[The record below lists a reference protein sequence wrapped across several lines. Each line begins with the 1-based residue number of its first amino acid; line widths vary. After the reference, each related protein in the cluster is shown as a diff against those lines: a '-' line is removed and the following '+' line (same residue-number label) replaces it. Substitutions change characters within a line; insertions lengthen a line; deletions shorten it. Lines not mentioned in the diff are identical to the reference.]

1 MHERTFLRKSN
12 LGFSLV
18 ELLVATAI
26 TLISLLIIVQ
36 VFSVYEGWKRTTT
49 GTAQGQEGGLLG
61 AFSIERDLRNAGF
74 GMIGLG
80 CAKINAYHANH
91 NPNRFTLPQDVDF
104 PNVDFRVN
112 GTEVTSPI
120 PVAIPVTIVQNSPL
134 SGTDRINVL
143 YGSSPFGNIR
153 VTVQQAMTDSS
164 VDPSVDPNAKLMVN
178 NGVGFNQGD
187 LIIISQPPRD
197 CSILQLSQPA
207 QATGVANVTG
217 TGTSWY
223 LPHNPTG
230 ENIFPT
236 GGYAVGARVLNLGQL
251 VDRSYY
257 VENNVLRMAERN
269 LVNGTLTSYDL
280 IPGVIGLHARY
291 GRDTTGDGVLDGDFV
306 PGTTENREDLR
317 DAGATGINT
326 LVAVQISLIVRSGN
340 WEKTEVS
347 PAAIAYWPNGPTVA
361 LSADERHYRYRVF
374 QTIVPLKNMI
384 WNN

>member
-1 MHERTFLRKSN
+1 MHKRTFLRKSD

-49 GTAQGQEGGLLG
+49 GTAQSQESGLLG

-91 NPNRFTLPQDVDF
+91 TPNQFTLPQDVSF
-104 PNVDFRVN
+104 SVN
-112 GTEVTSPI
+112 GTVVTSPI
-120 PVAIPVTIVQNSPL
+120 PVAIPVTIVQDSPL

-153 VTVQQAMTDSS
+153 VTVQQAMADS
-164 VDPSVDPNAKLMVN
+164 DAILRVN

-187 LIIISQPPRD
+187 LIIISQPPTD

-217 TGTSWY
+217 TGTSWE
-223 LPHNPTG
+223 LPHAPLGT
-230 ENIFPT
+230 NIFPT
-236 GGYAVGARVLNLGQL
+236 GGYALGARVLNLGQL

-257 VENNVLRMAERN
+257 VENNMLRMDERN

-280 IPGVIGLHARY
+280 IPGVIGLRASY
-291 GRDTTGDGVLDGDFV
+291 GRDTNADGVLDVFDNDTNALITAGVSGD
-306 PGTTENREDLR
+306 
-317 DAGATGINT
+317 NT

-340 WEKTEVS
+340 WERTEVS

>member
-1 MHERTFLRKSN
+1 
-12 LGFSLV
+12 V
-18 ELLVATAI
+18 
-26 TLISLLIIVQ
+26 
-36 VFSVYEGWKRTTT
+36 
-49 GTAQGQEGGLLG
+49 
-61 AFSIERDLRNAGF
+61 
-74 GMIGLG
+74 
-80 CAKINAYHANH
+80 
-91 NPNRFTLPQDVDF
+91 
-104 PNVDFRVN
+104 
-112 GTEVTSPI
+112 VTSPI
-120 PVAIPVTIVQNSPL
+120 PVAIPVTIIQNSPL

-143 YGSSPFGNIR
+143 YGSSPFGNIP
-153 VTVQQAMTDSS
+153 VTVQPLTMADS
-164 VDPSVDPNAKLMVN
+164 DAILRVN

-187 LIIISQPPRD
+187 LIIISQPATATV

-217 TGTSWY
+217 TGTSWE
-223 LPHNPTG
+223 LPHAPLGT
-230 ENIFPT
+230 NIFPT
-236 GGYAVGARVLNLGQL
+236 GGYALGARVLNLGQL

-257 VENNVLRMAERN
+257 VENNMLRMDERN
-269 LVNGTLTSYDL
+269 LVNATLTRSYDL

-291 GRDTTGDGVLDGDFV
+291 GRDTSIPPDGVLDVFDNDTNALITAGVSGD
-306 PGTTENREDLR
+306 
-317 DAGATGINT
+317 NT